1 MQKPYGACSYPS
13 YWLWNN
19 TTAFVF
25 LVFFLLY
32 CLFVCLID
40 CFFMFCSYVKKRE
53 MDKGSRV
60 SKTAEA
66 QQSPTQVSQSLF
78 HLGKFPREKLI
89 LYVAKSA
96 TEKKAVAKLR
106 VWLRTG

>member
-1 MQKPYGACSYPS
+1 
-13 YWLWNN
+13 
-19 TTAFVF
+19 
-25 LVFFLLY
+25 
-32 CLFVCLID
+32 
-40 CFFMFCSYVKKRE
+40 

-106 VWLRTG
+106 DCLKAG